1 MRPIIRAVLVGVA
14 LSLVSAVATSA
25 AEKAAAAATQYK
37 VGDTVYVCGCG
48 ESCDCNTIQ
57 TSPGKCHC
65 GMALVEGK
73 VTKVAAGKVTVKT
86 AKGERVIKLT

>member
-1 MRPIIRAVLVGVA
+1 MRSIPSAMLVAIA
-14 LSLVSAVATSA
+14 LLLAPVTATVA
-25 AEKAAAAATQYK
+25 AETAVAAATQFK